1 VKSVQEILAEI
12 DRCLQK
18 CESSHHTDTAYAVRA
33 TLKSLGWFI
42 VSGEK
47 CPTTGGKHDLVDTG
61 ACGIMGCLNCE
72 YETK

>member
-1 VKSVQEILAEI
+1 MKTVSEILAEI
-12 DRCLQK
+12 DLRISQCRLISRDLRANGAQDALQ
-18 CESSHHTDTAYAVRA
+18 S
-33 TLKSLGWFI
+33 LKYFI
-42 VSGEK
+42 LSGEK